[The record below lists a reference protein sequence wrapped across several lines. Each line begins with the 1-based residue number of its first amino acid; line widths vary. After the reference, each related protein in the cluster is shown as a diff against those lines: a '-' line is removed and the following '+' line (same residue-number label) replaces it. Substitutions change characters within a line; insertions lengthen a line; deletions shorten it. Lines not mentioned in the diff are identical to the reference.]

1 MQARY
6 FLASR
11 GGFRPEFARTGPQG
25 RLNPGVQKPAA
36 LSELACHPEGMP
48 KTPRC
53 RTRRVG
59 AAGPAA
65 GPVAEP
71 LRPHPHAAGKTLPEV
86 LKVAEVAALL
96 RCDRKTVYS
105 LVQRGKLP
113 GAKRIGRG
121 IRVSKRAVLE
131 WLASGESSR

>member
-1 MQARY
+1 M
-6 FLASR
+6 L
-11 GGFRPEFARTGPQG
+11 
-25 RLNPGVQKPAA
+25 
-36 LSELACHPEGMP
+36 

-53 RTRRVG
+53 RTQRVG
-59 AAGPAA
+59 SAGPAA
-65 GPVAEP
+65 GLVAEP
-71 LRPHPHAAGKTLPEV
+71 LRLDPHAAGKTLPEV

-113 GAKRIGRG
+113 GAKRVGRG

-131 WLASGESSR
+131 WLTGAESSC